1 MIRGISTATPPLPRD
16 GIDIIKVNAKKLRKY
31 NS

>member
-1 MIRGISTATPPLPRD
+1 MIRGISTANPPPRD
-16 GIDIIKVNAKKLRKY
+16 GIEIIEVNAKKLRKY